1 MGGPKRPEEPA
12 TPDQPGAGSPD
23 QDGARAAAPAAASA
37 ASGTSGTSGTSGR
50 PSASS
55 GSPGSGARPAPGR
68 RRDPLLPL
76 LALLGLLALVCAA
89 ALPLAPVRHER
100 PVVSWPQDPA
110 APVSSSLVL
119 AAQTPAAMRVSA
131 NCPALRAAGAT
142 PGGVLFSTQRP
153 DVARATQQAVLWEVR
168 DGRAVLTAQ
177 GEEVADLAVPATGD
191 CEVVADLRDGRL
203 AVTLDG
209 QPVGERPGTVPRLD
223 SLVSDLSQAT
233 AGTGQQLRVQ
243 VAVDD
248 EFASSPTPLKLVL
261 VGLLVASGLLLLAG
275 VALLD
280 RRGHPVRAGPAGATD
295 GTAVL
300 PLPRRRAA
308 LRPVSAH
315 VVVVLGLV
323 AWTALAPMTDDDGY
337 YAAMARNA
345 PDSGYIGQYYQ
356 LYNQSF
362 VPLTWP
368 WYVLSWWEQLGGGP
382 LFLRI
387 PALLLCVA
395 TWFALRRALDLVL
408 PLVPAWRRG
417 RDGEDGQPSRGGA
430 RHAAV
435 WLLAVCYAAAS
446 APFVMGV
453 RPEGVVAALSAW
465 TLVGVLT
472 ALRSRRLLPL
482 AVAVVLAALSCASH
496 PTGLVAVA
504 PLVAFLPRLWALVSP
519 GAAAGVGRVACWV
532 RALAVIAP
540 GAMASAAGFAD
551 GTLFDYREGR
561 RVFTAI
567 EEPLRWT
574 DEYVRYG
581 FLLNPNIP
589 MGAYAKRT
597 TVLVGLLA
605 VLCALL
611 LSAAA
616 QRRGPGGAAG
626 GRPAGPAG
634 AAGVLPAELGALG
647 ATGLVAYLALWI
659 TPSKWT
665 HHFGSLSGLLPLLVV
680 VLVLVGPG
688 VAARLWPR
696 TALAPRLGLVA
707 AVVAVAALSFRGPN
721 LWPYSWQIGLPFQG
735 DSLVGR
741 GPLASPAVWV
751 LVAVV
756 CVLLARLVLRRG
768 ARRGREE
775 PAEAVQPAEPA
786 AGAATRADALVVGA
800 AATAVVAL
808 GVTTAVL
815 GGTFAASV
823 YGTWDTYSAPQSR
836 VKDPFNDRCDAA
848 GAIQVADPARSTPL
862 PALDGGQG
870 AQVEGFDEQ
879 GGWWNGDPLP
889 GTPGQGAFGQVWG
902 SLTREGDDGTGDL
915 TTGWYDLSGRPDD
928 EYVTITV
935 AGRLGDGN
943 SLEVQYGRQAADGTV
958 EVLRSRP
965 VDDEISSPEWR
976 SLVLLRPGQDAR
988 GGADAVRLVARDAS
1002 GGTGAWL
1009 AVSAPVAQPAVRLA
1023 DWIPSGA
1030 VTVTSW
1036 QFTYLFSCQQQPTV
1050 ARGVV
1055 ERPEYAVLWGP
1066 GSLEGTNDSIWQYG
1080 RGGLAAPLPDAATLF
1095 QPVSE
1100 FTHANARQAVGQWGQ
1115 VVELAYPYA
1124 PAAYDVALEPE
1135 TAPGWSG
1142 PSVPA
1147 LG

>member
-1 MGGPKRPEEPA
+1 MAQAVGGPQRPEAPANPDGPDRPVEPA
-12 TPDQPGAGSPD
+12 GSGTGAGST
-23 QDGARAAAPAAASA
+23 AAGPA
-37 ASGTSGTSGTSGR
+37 
-50 PSASS
+50 
-55 GSPGSGARPAPGR
+55 GR
-68 RRDPLLPL
+68 RRDLLLPL
-76 LALLGLLALVCAA
+76 LALLGLVALVCAA

-100 PVVSWPQDPA
+100 PVVSWPQDPS

-119 AAQTPAAMRVSA
+119 AAQTPAAMRIAA
-131 NCPALRAAGAT
+131 NCAAARAAGSTAD
-142 PGGVLFSTQRP
+142 GVLFSTQRP
-153 DVARATQQAVLWEVR
+153 DVARATQESLLWEVR

-177 GEEVADLAVPATGD
+177 GDQVAEVAVPATGD
-191 CEVVADLRDGRL
+191 CELVADLRGGRL
-203 AVTLDG
+203 VATLDG
-209 QPVGERPGTVPRLD
+209 QQVGERPGTAPRLD
-223 SLVSDLSQAT
+223 SLATDLTSAT
-233 AGTGQQLRVQ
+233 QGTGQQLQVQ

-261 VGLLVASGLLLLAG
+261 VGLLVASGLLLLGG
-275 VALLD
+275 VWLLD
-280 RRGHPVRAGPAGATD
+280 RRGHPVRAGPAGESA
-295 GTAVL
+295 L

-315 VVVVLGLV
+315 VVVVLGLAV
-323 AWTALAPMTDDDGY
+323 WTALAPMTDDDGY
-337 YAAMARNA
+337 YAAMARNV
-345 PDSGYIGQYYQ
+345 PHSGFVGQYYQ
-356 LYNQSF
+356 LYDQSF

-368 WYVLSWWEQLGGGP
+368 WYVLAWWEQLGGGP

-387 PALLLCVA
+387 PAFVLCVA

-417 RDGEDGQPSRGGA
+417 GASSDGSSGA
-430 RHAAV
+430 RHGAV
-435 WLLAVCYAAAS
+435 WLLAVVYAAAS
-446 APFVMGV
+446 SPFVMGV

-482 AVAVVLAALSCASH
+482 AVAVVLAAFSCASH

-519 GAAAGVGRVACWV
+519 GAAAGVGRVAGWV

-574 DEYVRYG
+574 DEYVRYS

-611 LSAAA
+611 LTAAA
-616 QRRGPGGAAG
+616 RRRNASGTGAA
-626 GRPAGPAG
+626 A
-634 AAGVLPAELGALG
+634 LPAELGTLG
-647 ATGLVAYLALWI
+647 LTGLVAYLALWI

-680 VLVLVGPG
+680 VLVLVGPA
-688 VAARLWPR
+688 VAARVWPR
-696 TALAPRLGLVA
+696 TALAPRLGLLLA
-707 AVVAVAALSFRGPN
+707 AVVVAALSFRGPN
-721 LWPYSWQIGLPFQG
+721 LWPYSWQLGLPFQQ

-741 GPLASPAVWV
+741 GPLSSPAVWV

-756 CVLLARLVLRRG
+756 CVLVARALLRRG
-768 ARRGREE
+768 RGRQEDAAAQEQPADVSAPQTASE
-775 PAEAVQPAEPA
+775 PAFGPAPATEPA
-786 AGAATRADALVVGA
+786 RSDPLVVGA

-808 GVTTAVL
+808 ALTTAVL

-836 VKDPFNDRCDAA
+836 VKDPFNHRCDAA
-848 GAIQVADPARSTPL
+848 GAIQVADPDRSTPL
-862 PALDGGQG
+862 TALDGAAGR
-870 AQVEGFDEQ
+870 AQAAGFDAQ

-889 GTPGQGAFGQVWG
+889 GTPGQGAFTQVWG

-915 TTGWYDLSGRPDD
+915 TTGWYDISDRPDD

-935 AGRLGDGN
+935 AGRLDEGN
-943 SLEVQYGRQAADGTV
+943 TLEVEYGRRSAGGTV

-976 SLVLLRPGQDAR
+976 SLLLLRPGQDAR

-1036 QFTYLFSCQQQPTV
+1036 QFTYLFSCQQQPTI

-1055 ERPEYAVLWGP
+1055 ERPDFAVLWGP

-1080 RGGLAAPLPDAATLF
+1080 RGGIAAPLPDAATLF

-1100 FTHANARQAVGQWGQ
+1100 FTYANAREAVGQWGQ
-1115 VVELAYPYA
+1115 VVELQYPYA
-1124 PAAYDVALEPE
+1124 PAAYDVALEE
-1135 TAPGWSG
+1135 QTAPGWQG
-1142 PSVPA
+1142 PTVPP